1 MTVTDRHVSVS
12 RTGAG
17 WLPLAAICLGY
28 FLVILD
34 VTVVS
39 VALPAIGTALRTGV
53 TGLQWVVDG
62 YTLTFAGLLLFC
74 GGLGDR
80 IGGKPVFLAG
90 LGVFTL
96 ASACCGLAPSAGPL
110 IGARL
115 AQGAGAALM
124 VPSSLALLQHA
135 YPDRRSRGRAF
146 GAWGM
151 VAGTAA
157 AAGPVL
163 GGILVSTVGWRWVFL
178 VNLPF
183 GVLGLVL
190 TGRHVPAPPSP
201 APGAGLGRG
210 MDLPAQLSAALCLA
224 ALTAALI
231 EAGPLGWTSP
241 VVLAGF
247 GVCAA
252 ALGAFL
258 PLERRARAPMLPLEL
273 FASRRFSASAVIGVL
288 LNLGFYGLLFVLP
301 LYFERARHLGAL
313 ETGLALL
320 PMAAMPMIAS
330 LLGGRVAGRRGCHVP
345 MTAGLAIGGTGLLS
359 WLLAGPA
366 TSYPLLIAPMV
377 LSGFGIGFAM
387 PATTM
392 AIMDAAP
399 ARRGGVA
406 SAVFNAARQTGSAV
420 GVALVGTMA
429 ASGLLTGVHASA
441 VAGGA
446 AFGLSVVL
454 TLAAIRP

>member
-1 MTVTDRHVSVS
+1 MTVTARHVSAPRKS
-12 RTGAG
+12 AG
-17 WLPLAAICLGY
+17 WLPLVAVCLGY

-34 VTVVS
+34 VTVVT
-39 VALPAIGTALRTGV
+39 VALPAVGSALRTGV
-53 TGLQWVVDG
+53 TGLQWIVDG

-110 IGARL
+110 IAARL
-115 AQGAGAALM
+115 LQGAGAALM
-124 VPSSLALLQHA
+124 VPSSLMLLQHA

-163 GGILVSTVGWRWVFL
+163 GGVLVSSVGWRWVFF

-183 GVLGLVL
+183 GILGLVL
-190 TGRHVPAPPSP
+190 TGRHVPAPPRP
-201 APGAGLGRG
+201 AAVPRRGL
-210 MDLPAQLSAALCLA
+210 DLPAQLSAALGLA
-224 ALTAALI
+224 ALTTALI
-231 EAGPLGWTSP
+231 EAGSSGWTSP
-241 VVLAGF
+241 VVLAGA
-247 GVCAA
+247 CACVVA
-252 ALGAFL
+252 FGAFVW
-258 PLERRARAPMLPLEL
+258 LERGVRAPMLPLEL

-288 LNLGFYGLLFVLP
+288 LNLGFYGLLFIAP
-301 LYFERARHLGAL
+301 LYFERVRHLGAL
-313 ETGLALL
+313 QTGLALL

-345 MTAGLAIGGTGLLS
+345 MTAGLAIGGIGMLS
-359 WLLAGPA
+359 WRLAGPGS
-366 TSYPLLIAPMV
+366 SYPLLVAPMM
-377 LSGFGIGFAM
+377 LTGFGIGFAM

-399 ARRGGVA
+399 ANRGGAA

-429 ASGLLTGVHASA
+429 ASGLVTGLHASA
-441 VAGGA
+441 VTGGLAFGA
-446 AFGLSVVL
+446 AVIL
-454 TLAAIRP
+454 TLTSIRR